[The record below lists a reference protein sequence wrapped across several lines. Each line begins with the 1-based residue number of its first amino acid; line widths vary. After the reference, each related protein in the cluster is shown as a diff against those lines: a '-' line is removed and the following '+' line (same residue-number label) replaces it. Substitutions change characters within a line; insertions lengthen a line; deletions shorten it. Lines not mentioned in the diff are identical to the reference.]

1 MNDQIQKL
9 VKTSGNKTTPANTRP
24 KSAAKV
30 DGIIKANVTK
40 ITVDKN
46 KKKSQI
52 VPTLKIGL
60 TAGKG
65 ANTG

>member
-1 MNDQIQKL
+1 M
-9 VKTSGNKTTPANTRP
+9 KTSANKTPGNTRP

-52 VPTLKIGL
+52 VTVPTLKIGL
-60 TAGKG
+60 MGGKG

>member
-9 VKTSGNKTTPANTRP
+9 VKTSGNKTPANTRP